1 MIKSISN
8 EVLNTL
14 NKSEFDVLTY
24 ITNHQEKVVKMTVN
38 QLAKETFVS
47 TATVIRLCKKLG
59 FTGFNELKYNLKKN
73 LKKPKKGYNLELIEE
88 NYSQIIK
95 RKIYDIQKTCELI
108 NEEVIEK
115 VLNIFRTKK
124 IHFFGKGLSEIT
136 CEYLTNQL
144 LQINILAIN
153 HTNTHIAYLYGEK
166 MDENDAIFILSLSGE
181 TGQPLKM
188 AQIAKARGATVIS
201 ITTIGMNSLA
211 KLADINLFVYAED
224 DEQVE
229 FDNKSRAPVLI
240 LFQIIFDMYINRYIK
255 SLS

>member
-1 MIKSISN
+1 M
-8 EVLNTL
+8 

-24 ITNHQEKVVKMTVN
+24 ITNHQEKVVKMTVS

-59 FTGFNELKYNLKKN
+59 FTGFNELKYNLKKQ
-73 LKKPKKGYNLELIEE
+73 KKALNLELVEE
-88 NYSQIIK
+88 SYSQIIK
-95 RKIYDIQKTCELI
+95 KKIFDIQKTCELI

-181 TGQPLKM
+181 TSQPLKM
-188 AQIAKARGATVIS
+188 AQIAKTRGATVIS
-201 ITTIGMNSLA
+201 VTTIGMNSLA

-224 DEQVE
+224 DDEVE
-229 FDNKSRAPVLI
+229 FDNKSRAPVLV
-240 LFQIIFDMYINRYIK
+240 LFQIIFDMYINKYIK
-255 SLS
+255 SLP